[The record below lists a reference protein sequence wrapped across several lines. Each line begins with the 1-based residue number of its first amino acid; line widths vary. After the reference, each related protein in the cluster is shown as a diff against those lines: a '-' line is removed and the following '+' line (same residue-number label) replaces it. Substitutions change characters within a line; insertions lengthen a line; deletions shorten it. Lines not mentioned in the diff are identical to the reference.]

1 MFVMF
6 VGDNLVFWKSKK
18 QLVVACLIA
27 KAEYRAMALSVCRDD
42 LVGIHIGGAQDE
54 SSGPDEIVV

>member
-1 MFVMF
+1 
-6 VGDNLVFWKSKK
+6 
-18 QLVVACLIA
+18 VVACLIA